1 MGREAVVS
9 GLFRTGIVHASRCS
23 WTRLLSFNLPF
34 KGAHIGKMDTL
45 DRDKTWYPS
54 CRVLPMRW
62 TSAVGVMQELAEEVL
77 LRGGFDQE
85 RQIRLGCWTRMH
97 KE

>member
-1 MGREAVVS
+1 
-9 GLFRTGIVHASRCS
+9 
-23 WTRLLSFNLPF
+23 
-34 KGAHIGKMDTL
+34 
-45 DRDKTWYPS
+45 
-54 CRVLPMRW
+54 MRW